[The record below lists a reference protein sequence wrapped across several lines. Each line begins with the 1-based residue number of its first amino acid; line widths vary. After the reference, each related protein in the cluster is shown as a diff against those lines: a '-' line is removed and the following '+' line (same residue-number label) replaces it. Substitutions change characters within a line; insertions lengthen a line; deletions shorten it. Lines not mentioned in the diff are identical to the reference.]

1 MVKEHLFYPIKKI
14 LLPTDGSEH
23 SIKAAKYA
31 AEIATKHG
39 SKVTL
44 LHVLETLLAKN
55 KDIAIGSDLDSVV
68 LVMEGEAEI
77 KKRGKKVI
85 AETKKIFN
93 NTEVQVTV
101 RYFLGLRPS
110 KLIVDIAEKENFDLI
125 IIGARGIGGMQRL
138 MLGSVSDI
146 VARTAPCPVFIVR

>member
-31 AEIATKHG
+31 AEIAMKHG
-39 SKVTL
+39 SKVTI
-44 LHVLETLLAKN
+44 LHVLETLLAKD

-68 LVMEGEAEI
+68 LVTEGEAEI
-77 KKRGKKVI
+77 KKRGKTAI
-85 AETKKIFN
+85 QETKEIFN
-93 NTEVQVTV
+93 NTKVQVTV
-101 RYFLGLRPS
+101 KYFLGLHPS
-110 KLIVDIAEKENFDLI
+110 KVIVDVAEKENFDLI
-125 IIGARGIGGMQRL
+125 IIGERGIGGMQRL

-146 VARTAPCPVFIVR
+146 VVRTAPCPVFIVR